1 MCSHVHHKILTEYN
15 CIAKEHNIA
24 WKTYTEVCIMIDRL
38 DKIVECDF
46 PSPLAGFDG
55 FEYADYV
62 NGDEPIVHA
71 NE

>member
-1 MCSHVHHKILTEYN
+1 
-15 CIAKEHNIA
+15 
-24 WKTYTEVCIMIDRL
+24 MIDRL

-62 NGDEPIVHA
+62 NGDEPTVHA